1 MSKYKEKMGDILNKI
16 KGNKRIMW
24 LSIISVLVLFTAALN
39 ITFAKYTH
47 ETTRLGANIIIGK
60 LKYNMQVNN
69 GELEDRILRISKND
83 TDVFHV
89 NLTALNKYDT
99 NYELI
104 YHVCKNENCDEYIDA
119 PSDLDILVSS
129 KTINN
134 INGEIKSRESISITI
149 AGINTNENED
159 YYIKLDLNAGYIHN
173 ELALVRQITHTYYED
188 DVTIIAIVD
197 GEETSKFPTT
207 GNYGVLYECMVGT
220 TPDNNVVVTGT
231 WDTSDVNNYHWR
243 LTVDN
248 VTKPRTV
255 CNVTFAAKSLSRIAI
270 TKNPNQMYYAP
281 GEAFNSEGMIL
292 TGYFDQDGKEAS
304 VELSGYTVSPSV
316 INIGNTKITITYK
329 DGEVPFTTQLN
340 VNIKP
345 KLTVDLNGGTG
356 TDVSGYYAPGSKIT
370 LTKPTK
376 SNYSFGGWSLSDT
389 SLSITNNVLTMGT
402 SDVTV
407 SALWIGVS
415 EYNTIGNVQTFVVPA
430 NGTYKLEVWGAQG
443 GNSNFN
449 SGGKGGYA
457 IGYKTFTAGENLYI
471 YVGQAGGNSSGYNV
485 AGAGGYNGGGAGR
498 ASSLKSVG
506 GGGGAT
512 DIRYGGTAYS
522 NRIIVAGGGGGAFS
536 HRSGGNRLNGGD
548 GGGTSGTGPNAGTQ
562 SSGNAIGIGG
572 SAGDQCGGGGGGYYG
587 GGAAQEL
594 AGGGGSGYIGG
605 VSNGSMQ
612 TGVRSG
618 DGYAKITLC
627 DGVIC

>member
-1 MSKYKEKMGDILNKI
+1 MNKYKEKIGNVLKNIS
-16 KGNKRIMW
+16 GNKRIMW

-39 ITFAKYTH
+39 ITFSLMS
-47 ETTRLGANIIIGK
+47 ETKSKNHANIIIGK

-134 INGEIKSRESISITI
+134 IYGKIKSRESISITI
-149 AGINTNENED
+149 AGINTNANED

-255 CNVTFAAKSLSRIAI
+255 CNVTFAAKSLKSIAI
-270 TKNPNQMYYAP
+270 TTPPTKTTYSS
-281 GEAFNSEGMIL
+281 GETFDPTGMIL
-292 TGYFDQDGKEAS
+292 TGYFDQDGEEAS
-304 VELSGYTVSPSV
+304 VELSGYTFEPTGKLTSKDKKVTIIYMDGENKMTAEQAIVVNPILIVNVGSGSGGTASGNSYAAGSTVTLTSPTPPSGYVFYSWSVTSEDNSASVS
-316 INIGNTKITITYK
+316 GNT
-329 DGEVPFTTQLN
+329 
-340 VNIKP
+340 
-345 KLTVDLNGGTG
+345 
-356 TDVSGYYAPGSKIT
+356 
-370 LTKPTK
+370 
-376 SNYSFGGWSLSDT
+376 
-389 SLSITNNVLTMGT
+389 LTMGNT
-402 SDVTV
+402 DTTVTANYL
-407 SALWIGVS
+407 SFANMYTYTGPSQAIDD
-415 EYNTIGNVQTFVVPA
+415 GNGNWRIKFFSSGTFTPKVNMYVDAFVV
-430 NGTYKLEVWGAQG
+430 
-443 GNSNFN
+443 
-449 SGGKGGYA
+449 
-457 IGYKTFTAGENLYI
+457 
-471 YVGQAGGNSSGYNV
+471 
-485 AGAGGYNGGGAGR
+485 
-498 ASSLKSVG
+498 
-506 GGGGAT
+506 
-512 DIRYGGTAYS
+512 
-522 NRIIVAGGGGGAFS
+522 
-536 HRSGGNRLNGGD
+536 
-548 GGGTSGTGPNAGTQ
+548 
-562 SSGNAIGIGG
+562 
-572 SAGDQCGGGGGGYYG
+572 GGGGGGYSYVSIH
-587 GGAAQEL
+587 
-594 AGGGGSGYIGG
+594 GGGGGGGGYTKTYKGLWLG
-605 VSNGSMQ
+605 SNQG
-612 TGVRSG
+612 
-618 DGYAKITLC
+618 
-627 DGVIC
+627 